1 MGDLQI
7 YRASAGAGK
16 TYTLVKLFIA
26 NALRDTQAFPD
37 EPPIPFS
44 PYAFSHTL
52 CVTFTQKATA
62 EMKERII
69 SKLYDLAYKRDPQ
82 LEADLCHETGLP
94 PEALSQRARQTLR
107 TLLQHYTLLSV
118 STIDSFIQQMVST
131 LVWELQL
138 GTDFTVSLEEEVYL
152 LRASQELLRS
162 LTPDSSLY
170 EWCKRRAQKKME
182 NNERWG
188 LEKALAAKG
197 HILFSDTFSQLPQN
211 EREAQF
217 SRLHFQEV
225 RTRLLEEREAYDKT
239 ISSLYEVLAKQLS
252 TQDPKELKSGWS
264 SLVKVIDE
272 RERNGIPREFPSPT
286 VQKFQEDSKNWLSK
300 EKQKQQ
306 PELLACIER
315 ALPAY
320 QTLVTYLCDHRAR
333 YNFLHLTLKQL
344 PELGLLNEL
353 YETLLRVENT
363 DNTRLLGHLA
373 SLLVELA
380 KENDAAFIYERMGV
394 RYDSIF
400 IDEFQDTSQLHWKL
414 LEPFVKNALS
424 QGGEALLVGDVKQ
437 AIYRWRGGDWQLL
450 AKTIPNAYTERLSSH
465 TLNNNY
471 RSAKEVVTFNNQLF
485 EKLLPA
491 TKNYTETFLDNVAED
506 LETLRQDVRA
516 KILEFQALLT
526 HAYEDASQGIKSSLS
541 GGVHLSLVPAGEED
555 AAQAPTEAPVLQY
568 TLRLI
573 DTLIEGGLAPDR
585 IAVLVRTRRMAQYFV
600 EAIASHQ
607 NDGGAQYAVVSQ
619 DGLLLDASDDVQL
632 ALAALRIAVG
642 REEDLDIIT
651 VAQFVHAHL
660 APDEP
665 WTRQLFDKEAHEVH
679 LSPHLC
685 ETLTWLRSLSTLP
698 LLDLFDGILQ
708 GLGLPSHSGEM
719 PYIATLRDKVYAYQQ
734 REQNNAHAFLTFYDT
749 QDPQKRHVSSSNT
762 AGALNLLTIHKAKGL
777 EFDTVICPE
786 LDYHLLLNNDD
797 TVLWDRRLWDE
808 GDAQRFGTL
817 PHGVSLQHLA
827 SEFAPNTVQEYF
839 LRTVDALNTYYVA
852 FTRAKRQ
859 LYLVHSYPQEAA
871 QKEAKSVKKSS
882 FSHNFCTTLLP
893 VLEAFPWEKSDTTH
907 EVRQYSIGN
916 INGLP
921 NDVATS
927 RETPPC
933 PKESEPNRES
943 NAPIPPLDS
952 RGEGGDSAV
961 ASSPLPPAYAYL
973 QRTPMAGHM
982 VIATPENDLETLLAR
997 SEASSLG
1004 TKLHRLMT
1012 HVNTVNDLPNLET
1025 QLVREHLVD
1034 TWQAHSISCALAEAM
1049 QSPLLRPCYCQDSE
1063 TTISAWTEHDFL
1075 SGDGQLL
1082 RPDRIVFLATQ
1093 TVVIDFKFGNKRS
1106 SHRKQIA
1113 HYTELLA
1120 TLGYPAPL
1128 GILWYIHVNGAPCEV
1143 ECIAQ

>member
-26 NALRDTQAFPD
+26 NALRDTHAFPG

-69 SKLYDLAYKRDPQ
+69 SKLYDLAYSRDPQ
-82 LEADLCHETGLP
+82 LEGELSEDTGLP
-94 PEALSQRARQTLR
+94 IDALRKRAQETLR
-107 TLLQHYTLLSV
+107 TLLQHYSLLSV

-162 LTPDSSLY
+162 LSPDSSLY

-197 HILFSDTFSQLPQN
+197 HILFSDTFSQLPPN
-211 EREAQF
+211 ERDAQF

-239 ISSLYEVLAKQLS
+239 ISSLYEALATQLS
-252 TQDPKELKSGWS
+252 PQDQKELKSGWS
-264 SLVKVIDE
+264 ALAKVIDE
-272 RERNGIPREFPSPT
+272 RERNGIPREFPSAT
-286 VQKFQEDSKNWLSK
+286 TQKFLDGPKEWLSK
-300 EKQKQQ
+300 KKQEEH

-315 ALPAY
+315 VLPTY
-320 QTLVTYLCDHRAR
+320 KTLITYLCAHRAR

-353 YETLLRVENT
+353 YETLLEVENT
-363 DNTRLLGHLA
+363 ENTRLLGHLA
-373 SLLVELA
+373 SLLVALA

-450 AKTIPNAYTERLSSH
+450 AKTIPDAYTGRLCSH

-471 RSAKEVVTFNNQLF
+471 RSAREIVTFNNQLF
-485 EKLLPA
+485 SQLLPA

-506 LETLRQDVRA
+506 LAPLRAAVQA
-516 KILEFQALLT
+516 KLLALQSLLT
-526 HAYEDASQGIKSSLS
+526 RAYEDASQGIKSSLS
-541 GGVHLSLVPAGEED
+541 GGVHLSLVPEGEEEV
-555 AAQAPTEAPVLQY
+555 AQSPTEAPVLQY

-573 DTLIEGGLAPDR
+573 DTLIEGGLAPER

-607 NDGGAQYAVVSQ
+607 NGGGTQYAVVSQ
-619 DGLLLDASDDVQL
+619 DGLLLDASHDVQL

-660 APDEP
+660 ASDEP
-665 WTRQLFDKEAHEVH
+665 WTRQLFDKEAHESQ

-685 ETLTWLRSLSTLP
+685 ETLTWLRSLATLP

-797 TVLWDRRLWDE
+797 TVLWDA
-808 GDAQRFGTL
+808 GGGQRFGTL

-827 SEFAPNTVQEYF
+827 SEFAPNTVEEYF

-859 LYLVHSYPQEAA
+859 LYLVHSYSRAGEE
-871 QKEAKSVKKSS
+871 KETKGVKKSS

-893 VLEAFPWEKSDTTH
+893 VLEAFPWEKRDTTH
-907 EVRQYSIGN
+907 EVRQYSIGD

-927 RETPPC
+927 CEATPA
-933 PKESEPNRES
+933 PKGSEPNSEPS
-943 NAPIPPLDS
+943 APIPPLDS
-952 RGEGGDSAV
+952 RGEGGDSAL
-961 ASSPLPPAYAYL
+961 ASTALPCSYPYL

-982 VIATPENDLETLLAR
+982 VISTPENDLETLLAR

-1012 HVNTVNDLPNLET
+1012 TVNTISDLPNLGA

-1034 TWQAHSISCALAEAM
+1034 SCQAHSITSALAEAM
-1049 QSPLLRPCYCQDSE
+1049 QSPLLGSCYCQDPG
-1063 TTISAWTEHDFL
+1063 ISINAWTEHDFL
-1075 SGDGQLL
+1075 GADGMLL

-1113 HYTELLA
+1113 HYTELLS

-1143 ECIAQ
+1143 ECVAQ